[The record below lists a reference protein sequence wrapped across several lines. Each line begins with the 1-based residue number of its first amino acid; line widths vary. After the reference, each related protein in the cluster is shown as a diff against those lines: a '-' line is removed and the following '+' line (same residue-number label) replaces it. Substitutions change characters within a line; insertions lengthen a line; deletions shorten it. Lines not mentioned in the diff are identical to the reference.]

1 MSLRDFLRSIT
12 PSFLLNWNRKR
23 KKENRN
29 AQLGEVKKSGKSIQQ
44 SDLENDFRKAGIE
57 AGDVVLVHTSLSRI
71 GHLKDGPKTFVDAL
85 RALLGDEG
93 TILMPTS
100 PNAVY
105 QYDFIQDNKT
115 FDVLNTPSK
124 TGAITEYFRKIPG
137 VVRSIHPTEPV
148 AALGPQAHYFTSGHF
163 GQLTPYNEKSPFR
176 RVAEKN
182 GKLLYVGVTLS
193 MAGTSL
199 HTLEDAVDF
208 KFPVYH
214 KELFEVDVIDENGVL
229 HRVKTKVHNPVY
241 SKKRRCDELIPM
253 FVNAGAMKHVKIG
266 EADSLIADAKAFF
279 DVMVKNYTER
289 GVTMYTPFGSSTS

>member
-1 MSLRDFLRSIT
+1 MTFRDFLRSIT

-23 KKENRN
+23 KKEKRST
-29 AQLGEVKKSGKSIQQ
+29 QLSEAKKSGKSIQQ

-57 AGDVVLVHTSLSRI
+57 AGDIVLVHSSLSRI
-71 GHLKDGPKTFVDAL
+71 GHLKEGPKTVVDAL
-85 RALLGDEG
+85 LAVVGVEG

-105 QYDFIQDNKT
+105 QYDFIRDNVI

-124 TGAITEYFRKIPG
+124 TGAITEYFRKLPG

-148 AALGPQAHYFTSGHF
+148 AAFGPLAHYLTSAHF
-163 GQLTPYNEKSPFR
+163 GQLTPYNDKSPFR
-176 RVAEKN
+176 RVAEKR

-214 KELFEVDVIDENGVL
+214 RELFEVDVIDEQGVS

-241 SKKRRCDELIPM
+241 SKKRRCDDLIPM
-253 FVNAGAMKHVKIG
+253 FVNAGAMRHVKIG
-266 EADSLIADAKAFF
+266 EAESLIADAKAFF
-279 DVMVKNYTER
+279 DVMLKNYQER
-289 GVTMYTPFGSSTS
+289 GVTMYTPFGSSKS